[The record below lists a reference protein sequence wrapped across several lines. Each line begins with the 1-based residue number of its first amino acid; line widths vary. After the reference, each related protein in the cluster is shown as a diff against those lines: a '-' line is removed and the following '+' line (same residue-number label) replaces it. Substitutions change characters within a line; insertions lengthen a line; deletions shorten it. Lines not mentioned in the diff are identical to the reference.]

1 MNIREKL
8 RKQASLCHKLDRSL
22 ELQACLDKKIWKGG
36 AVKCRL
42 YGNIT
47 YGDIL
52 KGWSVK
58 LFNDDVILPKTSL
71 EKLKA
76 DNKRLFLWVLETSVM
91 QKVMSN
97 LRKTEIERIKA

>member
-1 MNIREKL
+1 MNIQEKL
-8 RKQASLCHKLDRSL
+8 RKQASLYHKLDRSL

-36 AVKCRL
+36 AVKCHL
-42 YGNIT
+42 YGNRT

-71 EKLKA
+71 GKLNA
-76 DNKRLFLWVLETSVM
+76 NNKRLFLWVLETSVM

-97 LRKTEIERIKA
+97 LRKAEIERIKA